1 MKNNAFSIDRYE
13 TGNEKEVFEN
23 AIERAG
29 DGQVVKSYKTDATLY
44 KREGEVVFGEKP
56 KLKQVS
62 EHDIKV
68 NEPLKFD
75 QFSLYQVDFKQNE
88 LDQMVFQLI
97 RKDTEKS
104 FGTVKINLLEPK
116 SEYDLGSGYKVKVM
130 SYLLIFILTMMEHRV
145 RKQGIQ
151 IILLS
156 CLKWFLLK
164 SLKVKKL
171 CGDSRDSRGL

>member
-1 MKNNAFSIDRYE
+1 M
-13 TGNEKEVFEN
+13 
-23 AIERAG
+23 
-29 DGQVVKSYKTDATLY
+29 VKSYKTDAILY

-56 KLKQVS
+56 KLKQVT

-75 QFSLYQVDFKQNE
+75 NFSLYQVDFKQNE

-130 SYLLIFILTMMEHRV
+130 SYLPDFYFDDDGTPSTKTRNPNNPAFVFEMISPEN
-145 RKQGIQ
+145 
-151 IILLS
+151 
-156 CLKWFLLK
+156 
-164 SLKVKKL
+164 LKVKKAL
-171 CGDSRDSRGL
+171 SPFKRQ